1 MITNDESEKQTALDA
16 IRELLDGHFREAVE
30 SADDDGTFSLGFRV
44 KFSRSH
50 VPTKVK
56 VTCRVSKVTTDEIET
71 SADDP
76 EQAKLP
82 L

>member
-1 MITNDESEKQTALDA
+1 MTTIDQSEKQAALDA
-16 IRELLDGHFREAVE
+16 ISELLDGHFREAVE
-30 SADDDGTFSLGFRV
+30 SADEDGTFNLGFRV

-56 VTCRVSKVTTDEIET
+56 VTCRVSKVMTDEIET
-71 SADDP
+71 TAEDP
-76 EQAKLP
+76 AQPKLP